1 MSSADDYHTPPDNV
15 EAAYFVWLRYGWPEP
30 EPRPRPPDNTLP
42 YGIWTTADGSQILFA
57 RDYIPLWIKTPDG
70 KVSRIDPD
78 AWVNW
83 ERQQYFPKSNLPS
96 NKTVRKNLQRIL
108 REFIGEVSP

>member
-1 MSSADDYHTPPDNV
+1 MSGHDDYHTPHDDV
-15 EAAYFVWLRYGWPEP
+15 EAAYVIFLRYGWPN
-30 EPRPRPPDNTLP
+30 PRPRPWPPDDTLP
-42 YGIWTTADGSQILFA
+42 YGWWTTADGSQIIFG
-57 RDYIPLWIKTPDG
+57 RHYVPLWIKTPEG

-83 ERQQYFPKSNLPS
+83 VRQQYFPKSNLPS

-108 REFIGEVSP
+108 KEFIGGVSP